1 MFEDFE
7 VLQPQLQSRPSK
19 LGIKL
24 EKISPSIDQDVGKP
38 PESRQLF
45 SAILSLFERH
55 CNTMQHSRERCYTK
69 CSTCEMCGWSII
81 AYQDRQNH

>member
-24 EKISPSIDQDVGKP
+24 EKNQSFNTPRRWKTALQTAVV
-38 PESRQLF
+38 F
-45 SAILSLFERH
+45 
-55 CNTMQHSRERCYTK
+55 CNT
-69 CSTCEMCGWSII
+69 
-81 AYQDRQNH
+81 